1 MAFIEPLI
9 IIGLVVLFLL
19 LIRGW
24 NVSHNR
30 HTEGMEK
37 ADFDVRVCPEG
48 FDTSQLTPEC
58 LTQCACASSG
68 CTYQECAL
76 TTELPDGCCCPKH
89 PDDGSCC
96 GADTPCGSSDTTDS
110 IVFPEESFTSNSALE
125 DEITLYRNTGR
136 RGRSP
141 MYGWRV
147 NPSPE
152 DAKYPIVPTLFS
164 EGEDCVKSCY
174 NQIRQVGWGYLE
186 EDGTNSLTS
195 CILECGNSAA
205 NIAFEEIKD
214 R

>member
-19 LIRGW
+19 LVRGW
-24 NVSHNR
+24 NISHSR
-30 HTEGMEK
+30 PTEGMK
-37 ADFDVRVCPEG
+37 QGSFNLKTCPDE

-58 LTQCACASSG
+58 LTQCACASTG

-76 TTELPDGCCCPKH
+76 TTELPDGCCCPKY
-89 PDDGSCC
+89 PPGVGSCC
-96 GADTPCGSSDTTDS
+96 GAGTPCFDQDSSDD
-110 IVFPEESFTSNSALE
+110 VQRLLSNSALE

-147 NPSPE
+147 NPSPK
-152 DAKYPIVPTLFS
+152 DAKYPIVPTLVS
-164 EGEDCVKSCY
+164 EGEECVKGCY

-205 NIAFEEIKD
+205 NIAFQEIKD